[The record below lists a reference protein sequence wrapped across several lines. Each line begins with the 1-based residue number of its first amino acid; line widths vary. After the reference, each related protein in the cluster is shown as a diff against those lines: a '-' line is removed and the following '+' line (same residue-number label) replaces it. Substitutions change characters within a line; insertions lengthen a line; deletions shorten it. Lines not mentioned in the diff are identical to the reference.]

1 MWGDVELQANS
12 IERVAEFVALDQER
26 REGIVPPASW
36 PSRDGTIVFDKL
48 CARYA
53 ADLEPVLHGLS
64 FTIKPRGASAASS
77 LI

>member
-12 IERVAEFVALDQER
+12 VERVAEFIGLDQER
-26 REGIVPPASW
+26 RDGITPPASW

-53 ADLEPVLHGLS
+53 EDLEPVLHDLTFS
-64 FTIKPRGASAASS
+64 IRPRGA
-77 LI
+77 LISINDH